1 MPRGSARRSRAR
13 APTCSGC
20 SASRYNPA
28 AVAAVR
34 AAGYLGATTVNPGLA
49 SPSQPFT
56 LNRIRV
62 NYSDGVSGF
71 VAKMQRYVG

>member
-1 MPRGSARRSRAR
+1 M
-13 APTCSGC
+13 
-20 SASRYNPA
+20 
-28 AVAAVR
+28 R